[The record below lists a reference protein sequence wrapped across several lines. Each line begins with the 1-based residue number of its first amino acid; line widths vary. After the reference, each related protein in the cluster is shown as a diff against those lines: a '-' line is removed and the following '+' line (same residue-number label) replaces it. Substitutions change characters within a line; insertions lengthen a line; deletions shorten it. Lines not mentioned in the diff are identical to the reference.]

1 MSTEKSKAGQKK
13 NMSTTNGESKATP
26 ESKFTEESQN
36 NLDSSEN
43 GQQYEAI
50 ENTPF
55 AIVKHEN
62 TWKIIIGNMIASPY
76 SFESID
82 AAKNYVKEKH
92 WELLWTMMVWVINN
106 QEKFKLEIK
115 K

>member
-1 MSTEKSKAGQKK
+1 MTTKKSKTGLKE
-13 NMSTTNGESKATP
+13 NTSTTNGESKVTP
-26 ESKFTEESQN
+26 ESKFTEEPQN
-36 NLDSSEN
+36 SLNSSES

-50 ENTPF
+50 EDTPF
-55 AIVKHEN
+55 AIVKYEN
-62 TWKIIIGNMIASPY
+62 AWKIVIGNMIASPY

-82 AAKNYVKEKH
+82 AAKKYVEEKH
-92 WELLWTMMVWVINN
+92 WELLWTMMIWVINN

>member
-1 MSTEKSKAGQKK
+1 MTTKKSKAGLKK
-13 NMSTTNGESKATP
+13 NTSTTNGGSKATP
-26 ESKFTEESQN
+26 ESKFTEEPQS
-36 NLDSSEN
+36 NLNSSES

-50 ENTPF
+50 EDTPF
-55 AIVKHEN
+55 AIVKYEN
-62 TWKIIIGNMIASPY
+62 TWKIVIGNMIASPY

-82 AAKNYVKEKH
+82 AAKNYVEEKH
-92 WELLWTMMVWVINN
+92 WELLWTMMVWIINN